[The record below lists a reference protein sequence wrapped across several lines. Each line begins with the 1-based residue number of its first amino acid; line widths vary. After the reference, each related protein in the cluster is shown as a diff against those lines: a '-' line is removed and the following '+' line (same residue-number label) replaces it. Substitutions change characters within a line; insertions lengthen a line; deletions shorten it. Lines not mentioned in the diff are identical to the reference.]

1 MQSNSKSFTHP
12 MRSLTPLYPHSLMFR
27 LSRPLNSASFCFA
40 SGLNCFPPRGLC
52 TCRSLSET
60 HFLSLPFPYVARAAV
75 SFPESAAMHT
85 RNTVCIF
92 FVELWQ
98 TEGNRRVFHRPFK
111 TVTSLTLSMWRWAGA
126 FLYLMCGCS
135 LAVSPRPDCRDALML
150 PQA

>member
-1 MQSNSKSFTHP
+1 
-12 MRSLTPLYPHSLMFR
+12 MRSLIPLHPHSLMFR

-60 HFLSLPFPYVARAAV
+60 HFLSPFPYVARAAV

-85 RNTVCIF
+85 RNAVCIF
-92 FVELWQ
+92 LVELWPA
-98 TEGNRRVFHRPFK
+98 EEDNRRGFQRPFL
-111 TVTSLTLSMWRWAGA
+111 TVTSLTLSMWRWAGG

-135 LAVSPRPDCRDALML
+135 VAVSPLHDCRNALML